1 MKTASKTIGVLY
13 VEDDELTRQS
23 VSNRLARNG
32 FKVLAAGSGESA
44 LALVE
49 NHPDL
54 AVALVDVQL
63 PGIDGIETSLR
74 LRDRYPGLPVV
85 VCSGYLEPPTLV
97 RLRALGIPDECQLRK
112 PCPFRD
118 LLAVLVKV
126 AVQRD

>member
-1 MKTASKTIGVLY
+1 MKTASKTIVVLY

-32 FKVLAAGSGESA
+32 FKVLAAGSGENA
-44 LALVE
+44 LSLVE

-54 AVALVDVQL
+54 AVALLDMQL
-63 PGIDGIETSLR
+63 PGIDGIETFLR
-74 LRDRYPGLPVV
+74 LRDRYPALPVV
-85 VCSGYLEPPTLV
+85 VCSGYLEPPTRT

-118 LLAVLVKV
+118 LLAALMKV
-126 AVQRD
+126 SAR